1 MPIDPSKPFDL
12 RYEVTRNYMD
22 IRLDQFVK
30 AMVPSMSRTRIQTHI
45 RDSRV
50 SVNGTPRPANWRVR
64 LDDLVILHCK
74 EPGGDAVEQAKNIP
88 LEFLYEDDDLAAL
101 NKQPGLVVHPVGIYR
116 HNTLLNALYW
126 HYKDILPAD
135 QEISLANRL
144 DQFTSGVILVAKNT
158 ASKRV
163 LQDQFEN
170 RETAKIYQALC
181 EGVVGPDSGEINEP
195 IGPGTG
201 PCRTSME
208 IRHDAEGKPAQ
219 TAFTVLERFPADPAC
234 EGDKGF
240 TLVRLAPHTGRQH
253 QLRVHMAHLGHPL
266 VCDDR
271 YGIARPLIAGGDAL
285 RSDDTPTNEEG
296 SAQIR
301 RYALHACALTFT
313 HPDGRV
319 LTVEAPLAE
328 DLRRTLELLRCG
340 APRRRGKWLERLG
353 DSVEGDEQE

>member
-1 MPIDPSKPFDL
+1 MPIDPAKPFDL
-12 RYEVTRNYMD
+12 QYEVTRTYMD

-45 RDSRV
+45 KEGRV
-50 SVNGTPRPANWRVR
+50 SVTGVPRPANWRVR
-64 LDDLVILHCK
+64 LGDAVILHCR
-74 EPGGDAVEQAKNIP
+74 EPEGAVDEAKSIP

-101 NKQPGLVVHPVGIYR
+101 NKQPGLVVHPVGIFR

-126 HYKDILPAD
+126 HYKDLLPPE

-144 DQFTSGVILVAKNT
+144 DQFTSGVILLAKNT

-163 LQDQFEN
+163 LQEQFEN
-170 RETAKIYQALC
+170 RETAKVYQALC
-181 EGVVGPDSGEINEP
+181 EGVIGPDSGEIEAP

-208 IRHDAEGKPAQ
+208 VRRDAEGKPAL
-219 TAFTVLERFPADPAC
+219 TVFEVLERFAPDPAC

-240 TLVRLAPHTGRQH
+240 TLVRLKPHTGRQH

-271 YGIARPLIAGGDAL
+271 YGMPRPLQLSGADGGVA
-285 RSDDTPTNEEG
+285 EV
-296 SAQIR
+296 R
-301 RYALHACALTFT
+301 RYALHACELTFT
-313 HPDGRV
+313 HPGGRV
-319 LTVEAPLAE
+319 LTVRAPLAA
-328 DLRRTLELLRCG
+328 DLQGVLELLRAG
-340 APRRRGKWLERLG
+340 GRRVRGPWLERLG
-353 DSVEGDEQE
+353 TMVEDA